1 MAFDVV
7 MAYHVLGCDSTNLN
21 QIQVWYTSA
30 YSWNAHM
37 AVHAPHRDG
46 PLFTSKPKPIA
57 VDYVA
62 ATNNFHNSFKVG
74 EGSFGNVYKGYL
86 ENSSTP
92 VAIKRCKKDSVFGL
106 SSLKNEVVLLS
117 QLQHPNLISLVGFCI
132 EGTELVLVYD
142 YMSNGSIRDHLHRG
156 NIDPLTW
163 KRRLQIC
170 IGVARALHY
179 LHTGAKYT
187 IIHRNIKT
195 RLILLDSN
203 WEPKVSSLLL
213 SKRGALSTSK
223 SLTRVE
229 SDVKGTLGY
238 LDPEY
243 YNTSM
248 LTEKSDVF
256 SFGIVLLEVV
266 SAKPA
271 KEISGEY
278 FQGFNQSLRS
288 FGNEIVDPILK
299 SKIDPDCW
307 KTFVDIT
314 KRCLLLEGR
323 ERPDI
328 GEVEVELEL
337 ALKLQE
343 EADAKN

>member
-1 MAFDVV
+1 MGFLSGFSCCFQSSSGDRGTRILEEQPSSIISELCRQFSLSE
-7 MAYHVLGCDSTNLN
+7 MQS
-21 QIQVWYTSA
+21 
-30 YSWNAHM
+30 
-37 AVHAPHRDG
+37 
-46 PLFTSKPKPIA
+46 
-57 VDYVA
+57 
-62 ATNNFHNSFKVG
+62 ATNNFHNSLKIG
-74 EGSFGNVYKGYL
+74 KGSFGNVYKGYL

-106 SSLKNEVVLLS
+106 SWLKNEVVLLS

-156 NIDPLTW
+156 NIDPLPW

-179 LHTGAKYT
+179 LHTGAK
-187 IIHRNIKT
+187 
-195 RLILLDSN
+195 
-203 WEPKVSSLLL
+203 
-213 SKRGALSTSK
+213 
-223 SLTRVE
+223 VE
-229 SDVKGTLGY
+229 SGVKGTIGY

-243 YNTSM
+243 AATNM

-266 SAKPA
+266 SAMPA
-271 KEISGEY
+271 HEINREY

-288 FGNEIVDPILK
+288 SANEIVDPILK

-314 KRCLLLEGR
+314 KRCLLMEGR
-323 ERPDI
+323 ERPDM

>member
-1 MAFDVV
+1 MGFLSGFSCCFQSSSGDRGTRILEEQPSSIISELCRQFSLSE
-7 MAYHVLGCDSTNLN
+7 MQS
-21 QIQVWYTSA
+21 
-30 YSWNAHM
+30 
-37 AVHAPHRDG
+37 
-46 PLFTSKPKPIA
+46 
-57 VDYVA
+57 
-62 ATNNFHNSFKVG
+62 ATNNFHNSLKVG
-74 EGSFGNVYKGYL
+74 KGSFGNVYKGYL

-92 VAIKRCKKDSVFGL
+92 VAIKRCWEDSV
-106 SSLKNEVVLLS
+106 NEVVLLS

-203 WEPKVSSLLL
+203 WEPKVSSLLI
-213 SKRGALSTSK
+213 SKRRALSTSK

-256 SFGIVLLEVV
+256 SFCIVLLEVV

-271 KEISGEY
+271 HEINREY
-278 FQGFNQSLRS
+278 FQGFNKSLRS
-288 FGNEIVDPILK
+288 SANEIVDPILK

-314 KRCLLLEGR
+314 KRCLLMEGR
-323 ERPDI
+323 ERPDM
-328 GEVEVELEL
+328 GEVEVELER
-337 ALKLQE
+337 ARKLQE

>member
-1 MAFDVV
+1 MMPKLSDFG
-7 MAYHVLGCDSTNLN
+7 LSL
-21 QIQVWYTSA
+21 Q
-30 YSWNAHM
+30 
-37 AVHAPHRDG
+37 G

-62 ATNNFHNSFKVG
+62 DKCDVYSFGMVLLVMVCMKEKDLFLNKANMLVG

-203 WEPKVSSLLL
+203 WEPKVSSLLI
-213 SKRGALSTSK
+213 SKRRALSTSK

>member
-1 MAFDVV
+1 MGF
-7 MAYHVLGCDSTNLN
+7 LSGFSCCFQS
-21 QIQVWYTSA
+21 S
-30 YSWNAHM
+30 S
-37 AVHAPHRDG
+37 
-46 PLFTSKPKPIA
+46 
-57 VDYVA
+57 VDRGTRILEEQPSSIISELCRQFSLLEMQS

-74 EGSFGNVYKGYL
+74 EGSFGNVYKDYL

-203 WEPKVSSLLL
+203 REPKVSSLLI

-229 SDVKGTLGY
+229 SDVKGTIGY

-243 YNTSM
+243 LATTM

-266 SAKPA
+266 SAKLPP
-271 KEISGEY
+271 EINREY
-278 FQGFNQSLRS
+278 FHFQRFSQSLRS
-288 FGNEIVDPILK
+288 SANEIVDSILK

-314 KRCLLLEGR
+314 KRCLLTEGR
-323 ERPDI
+323 ERPDM
-328 GEVEVELEL
+328 GEVEVELEH
-337 ALKLQE
+337 ALKFQV
-343 EADAKN
+343 EADAKS

>member
-1 MAFDVV
+1 MGFLSGFSCCFRSSSGDRGTRILEEQPSSIISELCRQFSLSE
-7 MAYHVLGCDSTNLN
+7 MQS
-21 QIQVWYTSA
+21 
-30 YSWNAHM
+30 
-37 AVHAPHRDG
+37 
-46 PLFTSKPKPIA
+46 
-57 VDYVA
+57 
-62 ATNNFHNSFKVG
+62 ATNNFHNSLKVG
-74 EGSFGNVYKGYL
+74 EGSFGNVCKGYL
-86 ENSSTP
+86 ENSSTL

-203 WEPKVSSLLL
+203 WELKVSSLLL

-229 SDVKGTLGY
+229 SDVKGTMGY
-238 LDPEY
+238 VDREY
-243 YNTSM
+243 AATNM

-271 KEISGEY
+271 HEIIREY

-288 FGNEIVDPILK
+288 SANEIVDLILK

-314 KRCLLLEGR
+314 KRCLLMEGR
-323 ERPDI
+323 ERPDM
-328 GEVEVELEL
+328 GEVEVELEH

-343 EADAKN
+343 EAVAKN

>member
-1 MAFDVV
+1 MGFLSGFSCCFQSSSGDRGTRILEEQPSSIISELCRQFSLSE
-7 MAYHVLGCDSTNLN
+7 MQS
-21 QIQVWYTSA
+21 
-30 YSWNAHM
+30 
-37 AVHAPHRDG
+37 
-46 PLFTSKPKPIA
+46 
-57 VDYVA
+57 
-62 ATNNFHNSFKVG
+62 ATNNFHNSLKVG
-74 EGSFGNVYKGYL
+74 KGSFGNVYKGYL

-92 VAIKRCKKDSVFGL
+92 VAIKRCWEDSV
-106 SSLKNEVVLLS
+106 V
-117 QLQHPNLISLVGFCI
+117 
-132 EGTELVLVYD
+132 GTELVLVYD

-156 NIDPLTW
+156 NIDPLPW

-203 WEPKVSSLLL
+203 WEPKVSSLLI
-213 SKRGALSTSK
+213 SKRRALSTSK

-256 SFGIVLLEVV
+256 SFCIVLLEVV

-271 KEISGEY
+271 HEINREY
-278 FQGFNQSLRS
+278 FQGFNKSLRS
-288 FGNEIVDPILK
+288 SANEIVDPILK

-314 KRCLLLEGR
+314 KRCLLMEGR
-323 ERPDI
+323 ERPDM
-328 GEVEVELEL
+328 GEVEVELER
-337 ALKLQE
+337 ARKLQE